1 MKFSTKAK
9 HSYEDYTPTS
19 GSVMVL
25 FQFRQSVP
33 IEEGVI
39 AMHNMT
45 PRPIRSPLIERIAH
59 LYHKQFLFKTVSRTW
74 SLDVLSETFEQIGY
88 RRRNL
93 KVMNKRKNDRAI
105 Q

>member
-1 MKFSTKAK
+1 MKFGTKAK
-9 HSYEDYTPTS
+9 DSYEDPTPTS

-33 IEEGVI
+33 IEGGVI
-39 AMHNMT
+39 AMQNMT
-45 PRPIRSPLIERIAH
+45 PRPLTERITH
-59 LYHKQFLFKTVSRTW
+59 LFHKQFLFKTVSRTW
-74 SLDVLSETFEQIGY
+74 ILDVLSDTFEQIGY

-93 KVMNKRKNDRAI
+93 KVMNKRENDRVI

>member
-1 MKFSTKAK
+1 MKFGTKAK
-9 HSYEDYTPTS
+9 DSYEDPTPTS

-33 IEEGVI
+33 IQEGVI
-39 AMHNMT
+39 AMQNMT
-45 PRPIRSPLIERIAH
+45 PRPVRSPLTERITH
-59 LYHKQFLFKTVSRTW
+59 LNHKQFLFKTVSRTW

>member
-1 MKFSTKAK
+1 MKFGTKAK
-9 HSYEDYTPTS
+9 DSYEDPTPTS
-19 GSVMVL
+19 DSVMVL

-39 AMHNMT
+39 AMQNMT
-45 PRPIRSPLIERIAH
+45 PRPIRSPLITH
-59 LYHKQFLFKTVSRTW
+59 FYHKQLLFKTFFRTW